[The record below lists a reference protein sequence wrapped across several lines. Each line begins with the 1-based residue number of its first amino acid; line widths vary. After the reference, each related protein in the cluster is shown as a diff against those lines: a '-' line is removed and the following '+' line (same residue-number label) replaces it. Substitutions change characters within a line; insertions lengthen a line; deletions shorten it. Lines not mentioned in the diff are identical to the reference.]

1 MGGGNFPELEAVVE
15 KKGCEQRELDSKEA
29 RDREANKDKTDIP
42 STYCLAPPTISKL
55 VSQ

>member
-1 MGGGNFPELEAVVE
+1 MGGGNFPELEAVVK

-29 RDREANKDKTDIP
+29 RDMEANKDKTDIP
-42 STYCLAPPTISKL
+42 YTHSLTPPAISKL